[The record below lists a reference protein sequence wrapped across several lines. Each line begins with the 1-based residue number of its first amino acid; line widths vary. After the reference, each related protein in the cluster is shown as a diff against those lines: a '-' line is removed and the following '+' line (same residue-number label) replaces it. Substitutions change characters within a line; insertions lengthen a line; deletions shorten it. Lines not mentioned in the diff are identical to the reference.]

1 MGVCVLVGMGGGYA
15 VGGAIVADV
24 LEFADGE
31 EERFDVAAP
40 VVLAQRHWIKNK
52 NFKSNNLLLFRGLMN
67 TLKSQFLI
75 KKC

>member
-1 MGVCVLVGMGGGYA
+1 MGVCVLVGVGGGYA

-40 VVLAQRHWIKNK
+40 VVLAQRHWMGKKKIK
-52 NFKSNNLLLFRGLMN
+52 
-67 TLKSQFLI
+67 
-75 KKC
+75 